1 MKIMSAEPVHVAVFA
16 KAPVAGTAKTR
27 LIPALGA
34 RGAARLQRTLTRRA
48 LRTAVDA
55 RLGPVTLWCAPDARH
70 RFFRA
75 LQRAAGVDCRAQPD
89 GDLGQR
95 MHAAFRW
102 HCARGPV
109 LLIGTDCP
117 ALTVAVLHAAARAL
131 RGGDDAVFLPA
142 EDGGYVLIGL
152 RRPRP
157 ALFEG
162 VPWGTAGVME
172 QTRARLRAAGITWS
186 EPAILWDVDVPADL
200 ARLHAL
206 GRDEVRQRNGLTAAA
221 AGAGPDDRGD
231 AGDLGD
237 ARSRGDGAQSGQAG
251 PLGMARERAPARRFP
266 ETAR

>member
-1 MKIMSAEPVHVAVFA
+1 MSAEPVHVAVFA
-16 KAPVAGTAKTR
+16 KAPVAGTVKTR

-34 RGAARLQRTLTRRA
+34 RGAARLQRALTRRA

-117 ALTVAVLHAAARAL
+117 ALTVADLHAAARAL
-131 RGGDDAVFLPA
+131 RGGVDAVFLPA

-152 RRPRP
+152 QQPRP
-157 ALFEG
+157 SLFEG

-172 QTRARLRAAGITWS
+172 QTRARLRAAGITWR
-186 EPAILWDVDVPADL
+186 EPATLWDVDVPADL
-200 ARLHAL
+200 PRLNAL
-206 GRDEVRQRNGLTAAA
+206 GRDEVRQRTVLTAAVI
-221 AGAGPDDRGD
+221 GAGLDDVGD
-231 AGDLGD
+231 AGCSGV
-237 ARSRGDGAQSGQAG
+237 AHATRGVGQAEHTGPVGDGLE
-251 PLGMARERAPARRFP
+251 PAPARRSP
-266 ETAR
+266 KIAR